1 MSRWQNTSSRTKTG
15 YHEYVLSESTY
26 SINTSVK
33 NVGNIS
39 NIETQKIYGKLDISN
54 AWAGNTNYTGLE
66 IISPAVNFIHPTDNT
81 STTRLSIQNGKTLMG
96 YRNESDVSGAFIEGG
111 PGEKVILYNRDSG
124 DSQNNIIDISR
135 ALVIDNDGNIAI
147 HAEQSSDISFDLFV
161 NGNVRIL
168 GDLELDGSS
177 NIVSHDEISGNIRV
191 GRSLFVFGDD
201 GTGTMTNSLGNTID
215 TNQIYNEHQ
224 LGSDYGEL
232 WVTNNATLL
241 ANLTVSGDIHMD
253 ASAVINGNL
262 FVNSDITAQRL
273 QVIGDVLNQSNVVIN
288 GTLDVSDIIHAN
300 DSLIVDKS
308 ITAAGTV
315 TAQSFNATSDVNLKE
330 NIVPINNSNALN
342 LVSLFKPY
350 EFNFKSDEH
359 KRKRIGVIAQELE
372 KISPELVIENDNGIK
387 SVSYLDMIGLL
398 IASVKELKERI
409 EFLENKSS

>member
-1 MSRWQNTSSRTKTG
+1 VHIYNTQEDASNNETNTSFFKNVDYNPKIYSTYHISNNINNMYFDYPFNEAGNLIIQPSSRLSYPGNGNGRDIILATG
-15 YHEYVLSESTY
+15 Y
-26 SINTSVK
+26 
-33 NVGNIS
+33 
-39 NIETQKIYGKLDISN
+39 ETDLK
-54 AWAGNTNYTGLE
+54 E
-66 IISPAVNFIHPTDNT
+66 
-81 STTRLSIQNGKTLMG
+81 RLIVD
-96 YRNESDVSGAFIEGG
+96 RN
-111 PGEKVILYNRDSG
+111 
-124 DSQNNIIDISR
+124 
-135 ALVIDNDGNIAI
+135 
-147 HAEQSSDISFDLFV
+147 
-161 NGNVRIL
+161 
-168 GDLELDGSS
+168 
-177 NIVSHDEISGNIRV
+177 
-191 GRSLFVFGDD
+191 
-201 GTGTMTNSLGNTID
+201 GNTI
-215 TNQIYNEHQ
+215 IK
-224 LGSDYGEL
+224 
-232 WVTNNATLL
+232 
-241 ANLTVSGDIHMD
+241 
-253 ASAVINGNL
+253 NGNL

-273 QVIGDVLNQSNVVIN
+273 QVIGDVLNQSDVVIN

-330 NIVPINNSNALN
+330 NIVPINNSNALK